1 MMSLDTQNRELI
13 VRKRKAQFI
22 EKALQFCG
30 YDFRHDDYK
39 HVVYAESGYKTQSEE
54 KAKNLYDAYSF
65 LLSNAQNPFSA
76 SMLKRFFY
84 ILTGKETD
92 EALIIRMITR
102 FFEGIDMPPLE
113 KAIEY
118 HLYVFSELQ
127 WLSSEEILIVPLMFF
142 NFVLVKGGI
151 PTIYFVQPV
160 LRRYVEC
167 RKAYFDGD
175 KTQIY
180 EFFLGELR
188 VAKFQDKSFYKKL
201 KPLTTKEIC
210 DRFLEDKELLQSRY
224 GVESIC
230 IFGSFSKEIQR
241 LDSDIDLLITFSQ
254 DLSYEQKNQLKTDLS
269 NRYFDIFNRY
279 IDITEI
285 SEYVNDWIVKEI
297 TIYKKIF

>member
-1 MMSLDTQNRELI
+1 MQIDTQNLELI
-13 VRKRKAQFI
+13 VRKRKAAFI
-22 EKALQFCG
+22 EKAFQFCG
-30 YDFRHDDYK
+30 HVFRHDNYK
-39 HVVYAESGYKTQSEE
+39 HVVYAEEGYQTDLEE
-54 KAKNLYDAYSF
+54 KIKHYYDAYSY
-65 LLSNAQNPFSA
+65 LLSNAQNPLSA
-76 SMLKRFFY
+76 SILKRFFY
-84 ILTGKETD
+84 ILNEKEAD
-92 EALIIRMITR
+92 ESLILRMVTK
-102 FFEGIDMPPLE
+102 FFSMQDIPSLE
-113 KAIEY
+113 KSVEY
-118 HLYVFSELQ
+118 HLYVYTELCGFSED
-127 WLSSEEILIVPLMFF
+127 ERLIVPLMFF
-142 NFVLVKGGI
+142 NYVLVKTGT
-151 PTIYFVQPV
+151 PTIYFVNPV
-160 LRRYVEC
+160 LQRYVEC

-175 KTQIY
+175 KTHIY

-241 LDSDIDLLITFSQ
+241 LDSDIDLLIQFSQ

-285 SEYVNDWIVKEI
+285 REYVNDWIVKEI
-297 TIYKKIF
+297 TTYKKIF